1 MVRGEKSVFSCPT
14 QYVRGSTLLP
24 DPPHQPDR
32 VELDL
37 HLLSFAQVR

>member
-1 MVRGEKSVFSCPT
+1 MTQGEKSVFSCPAES
-14 QYVRGSTLLP
+14 VRGSSMLP

-37 HLLSFAQVR
+37 HLLKFSQVR